1 MKNKGEKKEMS
12 ESEKD
17 FTVQN
22 YLEFLNSKKLMGSK
36 CKNCGQIYGPPRKL
50 CIECNKANMEWI
62 EFTGKGKIAAFSCI
76 GVGTK
81 FMVEKGY
88 SMKKPYCF
96 SVIKLDEGPMI
107 SGQLVGVD
115 ESKPDTIKIETPVKA
130 TFIETELKGEET
142 RVDLGFEP
150 Y

>member
-1 MKNKGEKKEMS
+1 MSEEKEM
-12 ESEKD
+12 
-17 FTVQN
+17 TIQN
-22 YLEFLNSKKLMGSK
+22 YLEYINSKKLMGSK
-36 CKNCGQIYGPPRKL
+36 CRKCGAVDVPPRKL
-50 CIECNKANMEWI
+50 CIKCNSTDMEWL
-62 EFTGKGKIAAFSCI
+62 EVSGKGKIAAFSCI
-76 GVGTK
+76 GVGTT
-81 FMVEKGY
+81 FMVNKGY

-107 SGQLVGVD
+107 SGQLLGVD
-115 ESKPDTIKIETPVKA
+115 ESKPDTIKIETPVRV

>member
-1 MKNKGEKKEMS
+1 MSEDKEM
-12 ESEKD
+12 
-17 FTVQN
+17 TIQN
-22 YLEFLNSKKLMGSK
+22 YLEYINSKKLMGSK
-36 CKNCGQIYGPPRKL
+36 CRNCGTVDVPPRKL
-50 CIECNKANMEWI
+50 CIKCNSTDMEWI
-62 EFTGKGKIAAFSCI
+62 EVSGKGKIAAFSCI
-76 GVGTK
+76 HVGTT
-81 FMVEKGY
+81 FMVNKGY

-107 SGQLVGVD
+107 SGQLLGVD
-115 ESKPDTIKIETPVKA
+115 ESKPDTIKIETPVKL